1 MRAGDV
7 TESYF
12 RDNQAL
18 NGASVWQNDCPRVVH
33 SGSRFD
39 NNAALQ
45 ARRAAAAAPR
55 TSRLRA
61 ALLA

>member
-1 MRAGDV
+1 
-7 TESYF
+7 
-12 RDNQAL
+12 
-18 NGASVWQNDCPRVVH
+18 VWQNDCPRVVH

-55 TSRLRA
+55 SSRLRA
-61 ALLA
+61 ATLA